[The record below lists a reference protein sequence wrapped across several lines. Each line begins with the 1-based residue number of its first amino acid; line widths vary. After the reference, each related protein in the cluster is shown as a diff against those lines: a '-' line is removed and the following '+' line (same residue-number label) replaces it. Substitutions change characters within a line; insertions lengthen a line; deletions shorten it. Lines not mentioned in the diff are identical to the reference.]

1 MYSWKYAFESF
12 EGLTRR
18 HPDVTLHTVVWE
30 LMVAACVVVAPVV
43 VMVVVVAANI
53 KMAVCC
59 DAYLIVKQKRL
70 LFSTTRYSESICAN
84 GGQKSG
90 RTVIA

>member
-1 MYSWKYAFESF
+1 
-12 EGLTRR
+12 
-18 HPDVTLHTVVWE
+18 
-30 LMVAACVVVAPVV
+30 
-43 VMVVVVAANI
+43 
-53 KMAVCC
+53 MAVCC